1 MSLEYD
7 EYIEDKEPDFVCKCI
22 IESHF
27 FIFST
32 KLIKIF
38 LVVVIG
44 DSGVGKSNIIS
55 RYTNGTFFE
64 NSKSTIGV
72 GLL

>member
-22 IESHF
+22 SSF
-27 FIFST
+27 FDIPIYSDQT
-32 KLIKIF
+32 F